1 MVTLLPVQDSPSVV
15 LDPEVVHCCE
25 TCRMQMEA
33 AKREM
38 GAYATAVHELFGKT
52 EAGRAAEDWIEAAE
66 SVASPLIDAYPN
78 WRQVTVAA
86 ASKLSIRRIQA
97 QNTHEI
103 TGEKGDE

>member
-1 MVTLLPVQDSPSVV
+1 MVTLLSVQDSPSVV

-66 SVASPLIDAYPN
+66 SVASPFIDAYPN